1 MGQTSKL
8 MDLIYS
14 AIDFVFK
21 GISKCANSSI
31 TLIVLVIVVII
42 LIVINFILDIITD
55 CDYYD
60 LLDDDDDELLPGHK
74 LIRRKVKFSN
84 KGYICYFDDCIRLLH
99 NGVFITKDLV
109 NIMDI
114 RLSDNNHMI
123 ISHDGYEETV
133 NGVKISYVTYRFICN
148 EILGNVDV

>member
-1 MGQTSKL
+1 MDQTSKL

-21 GISKCANSSI
+21 GISKGANSST

-42 LIVINFILDIITD
+42 LIVIKFILDITTD
-55 CDYYD
+55 CDNYD
-60 LLDDDDDELLPGHK
+60 LSDDDDELLPGYK